1 MIIKLSSLVSLFFS
15 SPLQQMVKQITISVP
30 EKQFKLIETQR
41 GLVSRSKFCQH
52 LLQASLA
59 KGDSK

>member
-1 MIIKLSSLVSLFFS
+1 
-15 SPLQQMVKQITISVP
+15 MVKQITISVP
-30 EKQFKLIETQR
+30 ETQFRQIETQI

-59 KGDSK
+59 KEEQVIESHRTT